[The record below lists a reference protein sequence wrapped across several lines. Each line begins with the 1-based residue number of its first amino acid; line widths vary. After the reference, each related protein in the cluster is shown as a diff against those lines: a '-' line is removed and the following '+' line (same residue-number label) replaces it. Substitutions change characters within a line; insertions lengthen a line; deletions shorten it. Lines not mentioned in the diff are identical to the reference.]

1 MNSDPGPGTCLPEN
15 PEDEGGVPE
24 RDLAAPRGATASV
37 NRPGVISERLPR
49 DSSDMH
55 CGTYALQAGSRR
67 AAVTR
72 ARDEIAYL
80 WVEVL
85 GQPGRPLG
93 SVLGVRPQAGCQ
105 AVMRGPWEGRGGSRS
120 CRHNLSFLAGSPLL
134 AGPSRGCSRQSARRG
149 SSPSRLRLIRRPV
162 RRAG

>member
-1 MNSDPGPGTCLPEN
+1 
-15 PEDEGGVPE
+15 
-24 RDLAAPRGATASV
+24 
-37 NRPGVISERLPR
+37 
-49 DSSDMH
+49 MH

-105 AVMRGPWEGRGGSRS
+105 AVMWGRQGGARWEQV
-120 CRHNLSFLAGSPLL
+120 LPT
-134 AGPSRGCSRQSARRG
+134 
-149 SSPSRLRLIRRPV
+149 
-162 RRAG
+162 